1 MDIYKAI
8 YARRTVRD
16 FKDMTIDT
24 EIVGK
29 IIDAGMQAPSN
40 NHMRE
45 WEFIVIND
53 KPARLEIAGKVNDS
67 KSEEDAVRTI
77 DNWGLTDEYQRNMY
91 IDAIP
96 KQYVMLLNAGC
107 VIIPCFRQSD
117 LLKPRNLSSLNP
129 FASIWCCIENILLAA
144 VDEGIYGVTR
154 IPSDEEAAYLK
165 KVLNVP
171 VDYEIPCYIA
181 LGYPNVDVNKI
192 PQHSFNVE
200 GKIHLN
206 KW

>member
-1 MDIYKAI
+1 MDVYKAI
-8 YARRTVRD
+8 HTRRTVRD
-16 FKDMTIDT
+16 FKDKKIDS
-24 EIVGK
+24 EIVRK
-29 IIDAGMQAPSN
+29 IIYAGMQAPSN

-53 KPARLEIAGKVNDS
+53 KSARLEIVSKVSDS
-67 KSEEDAVRTI
+67 RSEEDAVREI
-77 DNWGLTDEYQRNMY
+77 DDWGLTDEYQREMY

-96 KQYVMLLNAGC
+96 KQYGMLLNAGC
-107 VIIPCFRQSD
+107 VIIPCFRQAN
-117 LLKPRNLSSLNP
+117 LLKPQNLSSLNP
-129 FASIWCCIENILLAA
+129 FASIWCCIENILIAA

-171 VDYEIPCYIA
+171 GDYEIPCYIA
-181 LGYPNVDVNKI
+181 LGYPNADVNKI
-192 PQHSFNVE
+192 PQHSFKVE

>member
-1 MDIYKAI
+1 MDVYKAI
-8 YARRTVRD
+8 YTRRTVRD
-16 FKDMTIDT
+16 FKEKKIGT
-24 EIVGK
+24 EIVRK
-29 IIDAGMQAPSN
+29 LLDAGMQAPSN

-53 KPARLEIAGKVNDS
+53 RSARLEIAGKVSDS
-67 KSEEDAVRTI
+67 ESEEDAVRKI
-77 DNWGLTDEYQRNMY
+77 DSWGLTDKYQRDMY

-96 KQYVMLLNAGC
+96 KQYRMLLNAAC
-107 VIIPCFRQSD
+107 LIIPCFRQSN
-117 LLKPRNLSSLNP
+117 LLKPQHLFSLNP

-144 VDEGIYGVTR
+144 VDEGIYGVTM

-181 LGYPNVDVNKI
+181 LGYPNADVNKI

-200 GKIHLN
+200 EKIHID